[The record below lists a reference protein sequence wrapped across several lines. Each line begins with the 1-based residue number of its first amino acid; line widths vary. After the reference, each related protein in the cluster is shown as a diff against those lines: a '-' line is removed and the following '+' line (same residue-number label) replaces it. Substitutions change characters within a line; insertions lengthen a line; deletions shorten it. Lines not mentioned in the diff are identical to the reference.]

1 MKKVTS
7 SFVTGAI
14 ALVFAVLGYQ
24 TALLVHYA
32 AVTRIVA
39 RQDSL
44 LVAPLGDGAA
54 SAGVKTADA
63 VFGSNH
69 PRSSARTADAV
80 FGSNYPRSSA
90 TYAADATPAESGA
103 VSAGLNMADAGL
115 NSIRSPK
122 VAASALP
129 SSGAYRQGNKNQRSA
144 ARAQQIY
151 RDAVEKRAPE
161 SFRFDPNTA
170 SVEELMRLGFSQKQA
185 QSIDNYRQK
194 GGRFHRKE
202 DFASSYVVADSVYRR
217 LENYIDIPK
226 LDINTADSAAFDALP
241 GIGAYFARKMVE
253 HRTRLGGYSYAE
265 QLMDIHNFDQD
276 RFDALKDLITLSR
289 PAKPFRLWQMPVD
302 SLAMHPYV
310 GSATTAR
317 SIVFYRSH
325 NPKEE
330 YTVEGLQKAGILT
343 PANAAKLSACFIA
356 RP

>member
-39 RQDSL
+39 ERDSL
-44 LVAPLGDGAA
+44 GFA
-54 SAGVKTADA
+54 SFESKAVSPSVNIADAGLNSSYSRNSARTADA

-69 PRSSARTADAV
+69 PRSSA
-80 FGSNYPRSSA
+80 
-90 TYAADATPAESGA
+90 TYASDATPAESGA
-103 VSAGLNMADAGL
+103 VSAGLNIADASL

-129 SSGAYRQGNKNQRSA
+129 SSGAYRQGNHRSA

-289 PAKPFRLWQMPVD
+289 PSKPFRLWQMPAD

-310 GSATTAR
+310 GSAATAR

>member
-39 RQDSL
+39 ERDSL

-69 PRSSARTADAV
+69 PRSSATRSADDATS
-80 FGSNYPRSSA
+80 GGQMLLRPSSA
-90 TYAADATPAESGA
+90 VSKTAAT
-103 VSAGLNMADAGL
+103 
-115 NSIRSPK
+115 
-122 VAASALP
+122 ALP
-129 SSGAYRQGNKNQRSA
+129 SSGAYRSANTRSS

-226 LDINTADSAAFDALP
+226 LDINTADSAAFDELP

-253 HRTRLGGYSYAE
+253 HRAKLGGYSYAE

-289 PAKPFRLWQMPVD
+289 PAKPFRLWQMPAD
-302 SLAMHPYV
+302 SLAMHPYI
-310 GSATTAR
+310 GSAATAR

>member
-39 RQDSL
+39 ERDSL
-44 LVAPLGDGAA
+44 SVAPLGDGAA
-54 SAGVKTADA
+54 SAGVKPAEA

-69 PRSSARTADAV
+69 PRSSART
-80 FGSNYPRSSA
+80 
-90 TYAADATPAESGA
+90 ADATPAESGA
-103 VSAGLNMADAGL
+103 VSAGLNMADASL

-129 SSGAYRQGNKNQRSA
+129 SSRAYRQRNRQSA

-151 RDAVEKRAPE
+151 RDAVERRAPE

-253 HRTRLGGYSYAE
+253 HRTKLGGYSYAE

-289 PAKPFRLWQMPVD
+289 PAKPFRLWQMPAD
-302 SLAMHPYV
+302 SLAMHPYI
-310 GSATTAR
+310 GSAATAR
-317 SIVFYRSH
+317 SIVFYRGH

>member
-1 MKKVTS
+1 MKKVKS

-39 RQDSL
+39 ERDSL
-44 LVAPLGDGAA
+44 SFA
-54 SAGVKTADA
+54 SFESKAVSPSVNIADA
-63 VFGSNH
+63 GLNSSYSRN
-69 PRSSARTADAV
+69 SART
-80 FGSNYPRSSA
+80 
-90 TYAADATPAESGA
+90 ADATPAESGA

-129 SSGAYRQGNKNQRSA
+129 SSGAYRQRNRQSA

-170 SVEELMRLGFSQKQA
+170 SVEDLMRLGFSQKQA

-253 HRTRLGGYSYAE
+253 HRTKLGGYSYAE
-265 QLMDIHNFDQD
+265 QLMDIHNFDQE
-276 RFDALKDLITLSR
+276 RFDALKDLITFSR
-289 PAKPFRLWQMPVD
+289 PAKPFRLWQMPAD
-302 SLAMHPYV
+302 SLAMHPYI
-310 GSATTAR
+310 GSAATAR

>member
-39 RQDSL
+39 ERDSL
-44 LVAPLGDGAA
+44 SVAPLGDGAA

-69 PRSSARTADAV
+69 PRSFATHAADAALNSSYSRNSART
-80 FGSNYPRSSA
+80 
-90 TYAADATPAESGA
+90 ADATPAESGA

-115 NSIRSPK
+115 TSIRSPK

-129 SSGAYRQGNKNQRSA
+129 SSGAYRQRNRQSA

-151 RDAVEKRAPE
+151 RDAVERRAPE
-161 SFRFDPNTA
+161 SFRFNPNTA

-253 HRTRLGGYSYAE
+253 HRTKLGGYSYAE

-289 PAKPFRLWQMPVD
+289 PAKPFRLWQMPAD

-310 GSATTAR
+310 GSAATAR

>member
-39 RQDSL
+39 ERDSL
-44 LVAPLGDGAA
+44 GFA
-54 SAGVKTADA
+54 SFESKAVSPSVNIADA
-63 VFGSNH
+63 GLNSSYSRN
-69 PRSSARTADAV
+69 SART
-80 FGSNYPRSSA
+80 
-90 TYAADATPAESGA
+90 ADATPAESGA

-289 PAKPFRLWQMPVD
+289 PAKPFRLWQMPAD

-310 GSATTAR
+310 GSAATAR